1 MENILSINNN
11 ISSDNKTAKKNSTHQ
26 LLTTKA
32 GKTTKKFS
40 PNIKPITKNHNNTSN
55 NRDPTVHTTVEK
67 HQHPHESRSARVQL
81 RKALRAL
88 KRPKLFS
95 I

>member
-1 MENILSINNN
+1 MENILFINNN

-40 PNIKPITKNHNNTSN
+40 PNIKPITKK
-55 NRDPTVHTTVEK
+55 P
-67 HQHPHESRSARVQL
+67 
-81 RKALRAL
+81 
-88 KRPKLFS
+88 
-95 I
+95 